1 MEADVTAGTLVP
13 AAEGVP
19 VEEAETEKAALPAG
33 AGASLE
39 EAKTDTEATEAI
51 EGDRSQLEETEAV
64 ATQVHILVNGVSR
77 ETVATGTL
85 CWLMVIP
92 LLDVE

>member
-1 MEADVTAGTLVP
+1 MTAGTLVP

-19 VEEAETEKAALPAG
+19 VEEAETEKVALPAG
-33 AGASLE
+33 AGAGLE
-39 EAKTDTEATEAI
+39 EAKTDTGATEAI
-51 EGDRSQLEETEAV
+51 DGDRSQLEETEAA
-64 ATQVHILVNGVSR
+64 ATQVRVLVSEVSR
-77 ETVATGTL
+77 EVVAPGTL